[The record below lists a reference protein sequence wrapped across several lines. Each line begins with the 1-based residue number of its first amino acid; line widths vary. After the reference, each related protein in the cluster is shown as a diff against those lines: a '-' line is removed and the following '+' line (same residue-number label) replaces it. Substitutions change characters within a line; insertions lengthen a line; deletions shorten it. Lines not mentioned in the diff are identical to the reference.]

1 MNILVVE
8 DHPVVREVLTAVASS
23 VVKDSRVQAV
33 ADLESA
39 LEAARAVPMDVVMLD
54 LGLPGCDG
62 IDALK
67 RFREAFPDTVV
78 IVVSS
83 NDDSQVISNALA
95 AGASGYLPKGLTP
108 ASLAKALAGARLG
121 QQSRSLLPDLHN
133 SLDAAVVRARKD
145 RG

>member
-1 MNILVVE
+1 MNILIVE

-23 VVKDSRVQAV
+23 VAKGSRVQAV

-39 LEAARAVPMDVVMLD
+39 LDAARALPMDVVMLD
-54 LGLPGCDG
+54 LGLPGCEG
-62 IDALK
+62 IDAVK
-67 RFREAFPDTVV
+67 RFREAFPRTVI

-83 NDDSQVISNALA
+83 NDDSQVIADALA

-121 QQSRSLLPDLHN
+121 HQPRSLLPDLHS
-133 SLDAAVVRARKD
+133 SLGAAVLRAKGD
-145 RG
+145 R